1 MKAIIDI
8 QTLYLKIS
16 SVRKTMEEVKA
27 LGQDFPAVARNSE
40 RILASLKMLDIN
52 LCDLLDL
59 GILPVKGP

>member
-1 MKAIIDI
+1 MKATIDI
-8 QTLYLKIS
+8 QTLYLKIG
-16 SVRKTMEEVKA
+16 SVRKTMEEIKA